1 VNRALDEVRR
11 LRSALA
17 GKTRELAE
25 LRGLVQKHLL
35 LETEHQER
43 ELAHER
49 DVSRK
54 DYSDGFNLA
63 HDVALGA
70 HEEARPFVA
79 GIREGFEAGHEDWL
93 ETAKEAFG
101 HLHQR
106 PQQPDLPDHEYELEP
121 GA

>member
-1 VNRALDEVRR
+1 VKPLDEVRR
-11 LRSALA
+11 LRAALA
-17 GKTRELAE
+17 DKTRELQE
-25 LRGLVQKHLL
+25 LRGLVQQHVA
-35 LETEHQER
+35 LEQDDRER

-49 DVSRK
+49 DLSNK